1 MEYPGVDALPFFPI
15 IKNFRANKVWKAFIL
30 AAIFQTILLSL
41 TLVSKDVIDKH
52 FEKGST
58 TAYILTIVEVAVVVI
73 ISYTVMY
80 LIFGFGGGMLCTN
93 GVNCSV

>member
-1 MEYPGVDALPFFPI
+1 MEYPGVDDLPFFPL
-15 IKNFRANKVWKAFIL
+15 IKTLRADKVWKAFIL

-52 FEKGST
+52 FEKGT
-58 TAYILTIVEVAVVVI
+58 TAAYILTIIEVAVVVI

-80 LIFGFGGGMLCTN
+80 LMFGFGGGMLCTE